1 VPPVVRE
8 VLKSQGNPLD
18 SNVRDA
24 MGARMGRDFS
34 GIRVHSGAQA
44 AGAARSLDAL
54 AFTVGRDIV
63 FGDRQYEPSSRHG
76 QYLIAHELAHVAQQE
91 GAGGAQMQK
100 QAMLKIGSA
109 SDPAESEADRVAE
122 AVTGGKPVPFIASRP
137 SAVRRS
143 LSDGA
148 KVGIGIAIGS
158 AVAIG
163 AGFGIAAALGAF
175 SSKDEVPSL
184 SDPKYRERWEKALQE
199 GLGLLEAK
207 QPEGCAFPESEKHK
221 YDDKNW
227 NETTLF
233 PLQGKAYSAKAGT
246 PHDAVAGLFAN
257 LDKWE
262 CDCRLFSEIAILYA
276 WYGSLTKDQFNKK
289 FAGFRLTPE
298 STTGLDRQIVGS
310 GLGESAENPEEVS
323 DSDWH
328 NAPVGSKAV
337 WRNTSQAAHVP
348 WEYEHAVKRF
358 KGKNSAEDLYAAQ
371 GVGFHVTEE
380 EVKKE
385 IARHSED
392 FGSHYELDD
401 GVLAKLKADG
411 TSDEVVRDLA
421 TIKGQSFK
429 TSEEFLRQPPL
440 RNLQKH
446 HENKPILDK
455 IMKLSLHDP
464 PPDKMEAYIRKYIR
478 RDKVEIPK

>member
-8 VLKSQGNPLD
+8 VLKSQGYPLD
-18 SNVRDA
+18 ADIRDA

-34 GIRVHSGAQA
+34 AIRVHSGAQA

-76 QYLIAHELAHVAQQE
+76 QYLIAHELAHVAQQQ
-91 GAGGAQMQK
+91 GTAGEQPQRRPRFE
-100 QAMLKIGSA
+100 IGSA

-122 AVTGGKPVPFIASRP
+122 RITGGKPVPLIVSRP
-137 SAVRRS
+137 PAVRR
-143 LSDGA
+143 LPTGA

-158 AVAIG
+158 AAAIG

-184 SDPKYRERWEKALQE
+184 SDAKFRERWEKALQE
-199 GLGLLEAK
+199 GLGLLEMK

-221 YDDKNW
+221 YDEKNW

-337 WRNTSQAAHVP
+337 WRNTSQSAHVP

-371 GVGFHVTEE
+371 GVGFNVTEE
-380 EVKKE
+380 EVKKG

-392 FGSHYELDD
+392 FGSRYEVDD

-411 TSDEVVRDLA
+411 ISDEVVRDLA
-421 TIKGQSFK
+421 TIKGQPFK

-440 RNLQKH
+440 VNLQKH
-446 HENKPILDK
+446 RENKPVLDK
-455 IMKLSLHDP
+455 IMKHSLHDP

-478 RDKVEIPK
+478 RDKVETPK